1 MPIVP
6 RQDGPSVGPNTL
18 PQARFDAP
26 NMPDVAGA
34 QMRQFGQG
42 MEQAGHAAAN
52 IATDMQQQA
61 NELRVTDA
69 LNKAKEAS
77 LRLTYDKDAGFTNLR
92 GINALERPDGKP
104 LAQEYGDALQK
115 HLDDIAG
122 TLGNEEQKQLFAK
135 HVGGVKTAFV
145 GQVVQHEAN
154 EFKTYGLSV
163 SEGVMSTAIQ
173 DISLNWRDPEAVDKA
188 VTRIKAET
196 YRQAQLLGKSAEWQ
210 EAQARKLSSTGH
222 KTVLLAAL
230 EQNDPAYADAYL
242 KKYSPQMEADDILA
256 VRSHI
261 TNQMDAQIGA
271 SVAGD
276 VVRQAAPRMQQTDF
290 SRMVT
295 ITLGTESNGQRYAD
309 YGYGKRPDGTPKGRG
324 FLGELKR
331 PDGKVSTE
339 ISVGVNIGGKEMD
352 IPTLVPTLTKAEVS
366 SLLKGDRPSDAIVQK
381 AVDHAKQRIAQGKSV
396 FADPELL
403 TSPKGA
409 KGEMQ
414 VLDGTSLN
422 PGFGVKPAADNS
434 PDERARVGRDYL
446 DAMLKRYGGDP
457 SKAWAAYNAG
467 PGRVDAALKNAE
479 KPVMI
484 NASADPNAPKKIDW
498 LALMPQETQ
507 KYVAKNMAALSAG
520 GGELPRPTF
529 AEIDDRLRADPR
541 LAGNPARYKLARE
554 EASRQFEE
562 QTKAI
567 KQREEDAVAV
577 AMRGVLQNGG
587 RFTDL
592 PASVRGAIPPKE
604 VDNVL
609 AFAQKI
615 SKGDD
620 TTSLWLYNKLTG
632 NPAALASMSDSEFFA
647 LRRELSESDFKHFSN
662 ERAKLTGSAPGANG
676 PGDLNSGA
684 IKQTLDSR
692 LRMLK
697 MDPTPKDDGGAD
709 AARIGGIR
717 QFVDQYFISAQR
729 EAGKKFTDAE
739 VAQHIDALFA
749 KNATFRGWF
758 SDTSGPVLGMKIG
771 DIDSAAK
778 DNIKAAFKRRGV
790 DSPTDAQIMNA
801 YWNMKYARK

>member
-26 NMPDVAGA
+26 NMPDVAGT

-135 HVGGVKTAFV
+135 HVGGVKTAFT

-163 SEGVMSTAIQ
+163 VEGVMSTAIQ

-188 VTRIKAET
+188 ITRIKAET
-196 YRQAQLLGKSAEWQ
+196 YQQAQLLGKSAEWQ

-222 KTVLLAAL
+222 KTALLAAL

-261 TNQMDAQIGA
+261 TKQMDAQIGA

-295 ITLGTESNGQRYAD
+295 ITLGTESNGQRY
-309 YGYGKRPDGTPKGRG
+309 GKDGG
-324 FLGELKR
+324 
-331 PDGKVSTE
+331 
-339 ISVGVNIGGKEMD
+339 
-352 IPTLVPTLTKAEVS
+352 
-366 SLLKGDRPSDAIVQK
+366 
-381 AVDHAKQRIAQGKSV
+381 
-396 FADPELL
+396 LL

-414 VLDGTSLN
+414 VMPATAKD
-422 PGFGVKPAADNS
+422 PGFGVKPAQDDS
-434 PDERARVGRDYL
+434 PEELARVGRDML

-457 SKAWAAYNAG
+457 AKAWAAYNAG
-467 PGRVDAALKNAE
+467 PRRLDAALKNAE

-498 LALMPQETQ
+498 LGFLPQETQ

-567 KQREEDAVAV
+567 KQREEDAVAT
-577 AMRGVLQNGG
+577 AMRGVIQNGG

-615 SKGDD
+615 SRGDD

-632 NPAALASMSDSEFFA
+632 NPAALAAMSDSEFFG
-647 LRRELSESDFKHFSN
+647 LRRELSEADFKHFSN

-684 IKQTLDSR
+684 IKQTLDAR

-697 MDPTPKDDGGAD
+697 IDPTPKDDGGTD

-717 QFVDQYFISAQR
+717 QFVDQYFVSAQR

-758 SDTSGPVLGMKIG
+758 TDTSGPVLGMKIG
-771 DIDSAAK
+771 DIDSAAR